1 MAVEKDNID
10 ISEEEKIEEGQG
22 TPIVED
28 EVDEVSIEGEE
39 EPEVRPQDDFNANLA
54 EFMDERTLS
63 RMGNDLVSEYKKD
76 KTSRKEWEDAYI
88 V

>member
-39 EPEVRPQDDFNANLA
+39 EPED
-54 EFMDERTLS
+54 
-63 RMGNDLVSEYKKD
+63 Y
-76 KTSRKEWEDAYI
+76 
-88 V
+88 